1 MGRGCIFLPVTGKYI
16 EKAMVKKIYLLHV
29 PIFFFENMSTQRKVR
44 QSPAVSTVCVVTV
57 GNEETERPG
66 LEVVKDPEGEK
77 DPNAKQTY
85 AEVVKKVT
93 WKEET
98 AAMQTTAVAETQLLS
113 LSI

>member
-1 MGRGCIFLPVTGKYI
+1 MLADFFTKPLQDALFRKFRDVIMGIKPLDALFDIVETPLEER
-16 EKAMVKKIYLLHV
+16 
-29 PIFFFENMSTQRKVR
+29 
-44 QSPAVSTVCVVTV
+44 V
-57 GNEETERPG
+57 GNEETKRPG
-66 LEVVKDPEGEK
+66 LEEVKDPEREE
-77 DPNAKQTY
+77 DANVRQTY

>member
-1 MGRGCIFLPVTGKYI
+1 
-16 EKAMVKKIYLLHV
+16 
-29 PIFFFENMSTQRKVR
+29 MSG
-44 QSPAVSTVCVVTV
+44 TVV
-57 GNEETERPG
+57 GNEETKRSG
-66 LEVVKDPEGEK
+66 LEVVKDPEREE
-77 DPNAKQTY
+77 DANVRQTY